1 MVSIS
6 LLESDTIIGMEN
18 IAVNNTDEIAV
29 FVSSPAD
36 ATTETTE
43 TDVFESVAAVDE
55 PSPPDI
61 GTTWMDI
68 SDAFDNW
75 LTCLIDTDHCICL
88 PGKSLKGDQIKQ
100 TIDDMLEYG
109 LIDVCDANELLHV
122 GNLWLRL
129 MNAHTRYNAGC
140 ISDKRDTISLLMDF
154 YTVKQIGK
162 ELCINI
168 CVKL

>member
-1 MVSIS
+1 
-6 LLESDTIIGMEN
+6 MEN
-18 IAVNNTDEIAV
+18 IADNNTDKLAV

-43 TDVFESVAAVDE
+43 TDGFESAVATDE

-61 GTTWMDI
+61 DTTWTDI

-75 LTCLIDTDHCICL
+75 LTCLIGTDHRICI

-122 GNLWLRL
+122 GNLWLHL
-129 MNAHTRYNAGC
+129 MNAHTLYNVGC
-140 ISDKRDTISLLMDF
+140 ISYKRDVISLLMDL

-162 ELCINI
+162 ELCIDI

>member
-1 MVSIS
+1 
-6 LLESDTIIGMEN
+6 MEN
-18 IAVNNTDEIAV
+18 IADNNTDELAV
-29 FVSSPAD
+29 FDSFPAD

-43 TDVFESVAAVDE
+43 TDGLESVTAKDE
-55 PSPPDI
+55 TSPPDI
-61 GTTWMDI
+61 VTTRMDI

-75 LTCLIDTDHCICL
+75 LACLIGTGHRICI
-88 PGKSLKGDQIKQ
+88 PGQSLKGDQIKQ

-109 LIDVCDANELLHV
+109 LIDVCTANELLHV

-129 MNAHTRYNAGC
+129 MNAHTLYSAGC
-140 ISDKRDTISLLMDF
+140 ISYKRDIISLLMDL

-162 ELCINI
+162 ELCIDV

>member
-1 MVSIS
+1 
-6 LLESDTIIGMEN
+6 MEN
-18 IAVNNTDEIAV
+18 IADNNTDELAV
-29 FVSSPAD
+29 FASSPAD

-43 TDVFESVAAVDE
+43 TDGFESVTAKDE
-55 PSPPDI
+55 TSPPDI
-61 GTTWMDI
+61 VTTWMDI

-75 LTCLIDTDHCICL
+75 LTCLIDTDHRICI
-88 PGKSLKGDQIKQ
+88 PGRSLKGDQIKQ

-109 LIDVCDANELLHV
+109 LIDVSAANDLLHV

-129 MNAHTRYNAGC
+129 MNAHTLYKAGC
-140 ISDKRDTISLLMDF
+140 ISYKRDVVSLLMDL

-162 ELCINI
+162 ELCIDI

>member
-1 MVSIS
+1 
-6 LLESDTIIGMEN
+6 MEN
-18 IAVNNTDEIAV
+18 IADNNTDELAV
-29 FVSSPAD
+29 FVSSPVA

-43 TDVFESVAAVDE
+43 TDGFESVTARDE
-55 PSPPDI
+55 TSPPDI
-61 GTTWMDI
+61 VTTWMDI

-75 LTCLIDTDHCICL
+75 LTCLIDADHRICI

-109 LIDVCDANELLHV
+109 LIDVCAANELLYV

-129 MNAHTRYNAGC
+129 MNAHTLYNVGC
-140 ISDKRDTISLLMDF
+140 ISYKRDIVSLLMDL
-154 YTVKQIGK
+154 YTVKQIDK
-162 ELCINI
+162 ELCIDI